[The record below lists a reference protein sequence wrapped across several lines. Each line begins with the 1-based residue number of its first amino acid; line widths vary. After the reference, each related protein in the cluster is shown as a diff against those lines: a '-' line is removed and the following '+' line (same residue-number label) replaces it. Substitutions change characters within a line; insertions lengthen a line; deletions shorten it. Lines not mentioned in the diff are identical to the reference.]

1 MADIEPRYEFRV
13 WGETLVELKEKLERR
28 AAPVKAVSSE
38 TYLISRATE
47 RCNAKIRAG
56 LIDIKILLAEHRGL
70 EQWKPIL
77 KAAFPLDRT
86 VIATQIF
93 PRLDI
98 RPPHLSRA
106 RYEKDEFLNEVIG
119 PEPEIVI
126 VELSKVRFRFS
137 LLTCMAEF
145 TVVRFNDMTRETV
158 AVESA
163 DPDELLRLIHEIG
176 LDRAENVSYVRYI
189 KRMLGIGKNP

>member
-13 WGETLVELKEKLERR
+13 WGESLVELKEKFERR
-28 AAPVKAVSSE
+28 ATPVKAVSRE
-38 TYLISRATE
+38 TYFIPRGTD

-56 LIDIKILLAEHRGL
+56 SIDIKILLAEHRGL
-70 EQWKPIL
+70 EQWKPVL
-77 KAAFPLDRT
+77 KEAFPLDRT
-86 VIATQIF
+86 VIATQIL

-98 RPPHLSRA
+98 RSPHLSKA

-119 PEPEIVI
+119 PELEIVI

-137 LLTCMAEF
+137 LLTCLAEF

-176 LDRAENVSYVRYI
+176 LDGAENVSYVRYI